1 MKSTKLL
8 GLALSLA
15 SMMYLTA
22 CDDNDNNG
30 NNGGNLAPAGFGGRT
45 AQVTVNDGS
54 APFSNTGTYTLVT
67 DRAGNATSGNY
78 TITGD
83 GATIGDSSGTWTYN
97 RNSTNTAA
105 IVLEDSSQGTVTSD
119 LTFDTATSG
128 SLSSQNVDGAFQ
140 NGTFSTQ

>member
-15 SMMYLTA
+15 SLVYLTA
-22 CDDNDNNG
+22 CDDNNNKSDG
-30 NNGGNLAPAGFGGRT
+30 NIAPAGFGGRT

-54 APFSNTGTYTLVT
+54 GTFANTGTYTLVT
-67 DRAGNATSGNY
+67 DGARNATSGSY

-83 GATIGDSSGTWTYN
+83 QAAIGDSSGTWTYN
-97 RNSTNTAA
+97 RTGTNTAS
-105 IVLEDSSQGTVTSD
+105 IVLEDSTQGTTTSD

-128 SLSSQNVDGAFQ
+128 SINSNAGGGSQS
-140 NGTFSTQ
+140 GTFSTN